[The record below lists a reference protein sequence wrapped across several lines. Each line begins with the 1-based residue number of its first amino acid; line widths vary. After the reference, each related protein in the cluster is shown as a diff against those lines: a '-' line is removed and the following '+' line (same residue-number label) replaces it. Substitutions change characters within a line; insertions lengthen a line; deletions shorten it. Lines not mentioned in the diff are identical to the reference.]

1 MRIEAA
7 KDIDIV
13 ERGLR
18 LVREIESCGYTAC
31 IAGGCVRDLVRWQI
45 SMSHDPEIHDVDIA
59 TNMPME
65 KLKEHF
71 RCTSNNGEAHGTIL
85 VLFEDVP
92 YEVTQYRADGKYTDG
107 RHPDSVEWAD
117 TFEEDTCRR
126 DFTMNAMGLDSE
138 YNVMDY
144 HGGEESIR
152 FGELSTVGDPIERF
166 SEDALRIIR
175 AYRFASRF
183 GMSISP
189 VTSAACMALAGRVA
203 HLTPERLHDE
213 FCKSASYGARA
224 FAEFLSY
231 LAEGVGKYICGD
243 IDWKERL
250 TQFHRVRTSQLLQWD
265 PGYALALL
273 FDTEEHMRAFRC
285 SLDEIRALKFIN
297 LYYPRYLS
305 GELDLVDFVDGTND
319 TRWAA
324 LRAYAISRQGF
335 FVLRPDEEARFR
347 SFRYR
352 YPTAGDIS
360 KELEESGVAS
370 GKLFGEYLRETR
382 KLAYR
387 EMMARKDI
395 DEEGLHKLVAEARR
409 NVDNRCTQSSASS
422 SGSSE

>member
-1 MRIEAA
+1 MRIEEA
-7 KDIDIV
+7 KDIESV

-31 IAGGCVRDLVRWQI
+31 IAGGCVRDLVRWKI
-45 SMSHDPEIHDVDIA
+45 SLSHDPDIHDVDIA

-65 KLKEHF
+65 MLKEHF
-71 RCTSNNGEAHGTIL
+71 RCASNNGEAHGTIL

-117 TFEEDTCRR
+117 TFEEDSRRR

-138 YNVMDY
+138 YNVLDY

-152 FGELSTVGDPIERF
+152 FGEIATVGDPIERF
-166 SEDALRIIR
+166 NEDALRIIR

-213 FCKSASYGARA
+213 FYKTASYGVKA
-224 FAEFLSY
+224 FAEFISY
-231 LAEGVGKYICGD
+231 LAEGVGQYICGD
-243 IDWKERL
+243 IDWKEL
-250 TQFHRVRTSQLLQWD
+250 ATQFHRIRSTQLLPWD
-265 PGYALALL
+265 PVYALALL
-273 FDTEEHMRAFRC
+273 FDTEEQMREFRC
-285 SLDEIRALKFIN
+285 SLDEIRSLKFIQS
-297 LYYPRYLS
+297 YYPRYLA

-319 TRWAA
+319 PRWDA

-335 FVLRPDEEARFR
+335 FVLHPDEEARFR

-387 EMMARKDI
+387 EMLARKEIGTD
-395 DEEGLHKLVAEARR
+395 DLHKLVAEARR
-409 NVDNRCTQSSASS
+409 QVDSRCTQSSVSS
-422 SGSSE
+422 SGS

>member
-1 MRIEAA
+1 MRIEEA
-7 KDIDIV
+7 KDIESV

-31 IAGGCVRDLVRWQI
+31 IAGGCVRDLVRWKI
-45 SMSHDPEIHDVDIA
+45 SLSHDPEIHDVDIA

-65 KLKEHF
+65 RLKEHF
-71 RCTSNNGEAHGTIL
+71 RCASNNGEAHGTIL

-107 RHPDSVEWAD
+107 RHPDSVKWAD
-117 TFEEDTCRR
+117 TFKEDSQRR
-126 DFTMNAMGLDSE
+126 DFTMNAMGLDSG
-138 YNVMDY
+138 YNVLDY

-152 FGELSTVGDPIERF
+152 FGEIATVGDPIERF
-166 SEDALRIIR
+166 NEDALRIIR

-213 FCKSASYGARA
+213 FYKTASYGVKA
-224 FAEFLSY
+224 FAEFISY
-231 LAEGVGKYICGD
+231 LAEGVGQYICGG
-243 IDWKERL
+243 IDWKEL
-250 TQFHRVRTSQLLQWD
+250 ATQMHRIRSSQLLPWD
-265 PGYALALL
+265 PVYALALI
-273 FDTEEHMRAFRC
+273 FDTEEQMRAFRC
-285 SLDEIRALKFIN
+285 SLDEIRALKFIQS
-297 LYYPRYLS
+297 YYPRYLA
-305 GELDLVDFVDGTND
+305 GELDLVDFVDGTSD
-319 TRWAA
+319 PRWDA

-387 EMMARKDI
+387 EMLARKEIGTD
-395 DEEGLHKLVAEARR
+395 DLHKLVAEARR
-409 NVDNRCTQSSASS
+409 QVDSRCTQSSVSS

>member
-1 MRIEAA
+1 MRIEEA
-7 KDIDIV
+7 KDIEIV

-45 SMSHDPEIHDVDIA
+45 SLSPEPDIHDVDIA

-65 KLKEHF
+65 ALKGHF
-71 RCTSNNGEAHGTIL
+71 RCASNNGEAHGTIL

-117 TFEEDTCRR
+117 TFEEDSRRR

-138 YNVMDY
+138 YNVLDY

-152 FGELSTVGDPIERF
+152 FGEVATVGDPIERF
-166 SEDALRIIR
+166 NEDALRIIR

-213 FCKSASYGARA
+213 FSKTASYGVKA
-224 FAEFLSY
+224 FSEFISY
-231 LAEGVGKYICGD
+231 LAEGVGQYVCKD
-243 IDWKERL
+243 IDWKTL
-250 TQFHRVRTSQLLQWD
+250 ATQIHRVRTSQMLPWV
-265 PGYALALL
+265 PEYALALL
-273 FDTEEHMRAFRC
+273 FDTEEQMRDFRC
-285 SLDEIRALKFIN
+285 SLDEIKALKFIHS
-297 LYYPRYLS
+297 YYPRYLA

-319 TRWAA
+319 RRWDA
-324 LRAYAISRQGF
+324 LTAYAISRQGF
-335 FVLRPDEEARFR
+335 FVLRPDEESRFR
-347 SFRYR
+347 SFIRR
-352 YPTAGDIS
+352 YPTPGDIS

-370 GKLFGEYLRETR
+370 GKQFGEYLRETR

-387 EMMARKDI
+387 EMLARKEI
-395 DEEGLHKLVAEARR
+395 DEEGLHKLVVEARR
-409 NVDNRCTQSSASS
+409 QVDSRCTQSSVSS

>member
-1 MRIEAA
+1 MRIEEA
-7 KDIDIV
+7 KDIESV

-31 IAGGCVRDLVRWQI
+31 IAGGCVRDLVRWKI
-45 SMSHDPEIHDVDIA
+45 SLSHDPDIHDVDIA

-65 KLKEHF
+65 GLKAHF
-71 RCTSNNGEAHGTIL
+71 RCASNNGEAHGTIL

-117 TFEEDTCRR
+117 TFEEDSRRR

-138 YNVMDY
+138 YNVLDY

-152 FGELSTVGDPIERF
+152 FGEIATVGDPIERF
-166 SEDALRIIR
+166 NEDALRIIR

-213 FCKSASYGARA
+213 FYKTASYGVKA
-224 FAEFLSY
+224 FAEFISY
-231 LAEGVGKYICGD
+231 LADCVGPYICGG
-243 IDWKERL
+243 IDWKEL
-250 TQFHRVRTSQLLQWD
+250 ATQMHRIRSSQLLPWD
-265 PGYALALL
+265 PAYALALI
-273 FDTEEHMRAFRC
+273 FDTEEQMRAFRC
-285 SLDEIRALKFIN
+285 SLDEIRALKFIQS
-297 LYYPRYLS
+297 YYPRYRA
-305 GELDLVDFVDGTND
+305 GELDLVDFVDGTSD
-319 TRWAA
+319 PRWDA

-387 EMMARKDI
+387 EMLARKEIGTD
-395 DEEGLHKLVAEARR
+395 DLHKLVAEARR
-409 NVDNRCTQSSASS
+409 QVDSRCTQSSVSS